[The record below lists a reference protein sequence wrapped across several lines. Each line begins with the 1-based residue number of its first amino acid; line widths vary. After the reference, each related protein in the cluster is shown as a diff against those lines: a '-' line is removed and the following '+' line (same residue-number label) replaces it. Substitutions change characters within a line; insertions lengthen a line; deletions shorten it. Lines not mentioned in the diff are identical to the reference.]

1 MTSIFAEL
9 PIEIKMIIYKNYLQ
23 KQTDFHIERFKN
35 KDKKYIKVIDNLNE
49 IFEIFDDGGATIDS
63 HIPQIFDYFEYMK
76 EENNYKSIFN

>member
-35 KDKKYIKVIDNLNE
+35 KDKKYIKVIV
-49 IFEIFDDGGATIDS
+49 EIFDDGGATIDS

>member
-9 PIEIKMIIYKNYLQ
+9 P
-23 KQTDFHIERFKN
+23 
-35 KDKKYIKVIDNLNE
+35 